1 MKKPPKTCPPLME
14 SYRIST
20 HATHPQSLSH
30 NQLEFFSC
38 RASSIVLVICK
49 SNQVNF
55 FSFESSSPV
64 LMICRSNPKTRKR
77 VNWCKNK
84 ATHLQ
89 FRSLNPTK
97 IIREICSTSYQKR
110 LHCCHG
116 VPSCNLR
123 CSRIFKLVNQWRL
136 QLLDQVVKVDTEENP
151 SCKQNC

>member
-1 MKKPPKTCPPLME
+1 
-14 SYRIST
+14 
-20 HATHPQSLSH
+20 
-30 NQLEFFSC
+30 
-38 RASSIVLVICK
+38 
-49 SNQVNF
+49 
-55 FSFESSSPV
+55 
-64 LMICRSNPKTRKR
+64 MICRSNPKTRKR